1 MENSYYR
8 LLTSLWKGINS
19 LYPRIWRQGYMIWWF
34 SDLGI
39 YATEIHIFRSG
50 TYCHVSKPHKIR
62 PFLHMLL
69 FIMTLMRLMSLL
81 SLKKRRSPSLVPQSS
96 WTLICNCCLLSIK
109 TCNSIYCFIY
119 LHCFQTFCGCHDFI
133 PLSPQISS
141 VLERYVIVI
150 FTSKLPLLCEID
162 LILSLS
168 CCL

>member
-19 LYPRIWRQGYMIWWF
+19 LCPRIWCQGYMIWWF
-34 SDLGI
+34 SDPLIFSDLGM

-50 TYCHVSKPHKIR
+50 TYCHVSKPHISDLF
-62 PFLHMLL
+62 PHMSLS
-69 FIMTLMRLMSLL
+69 IMTLMRLMSLL

-96 WTLICNCCLLSIK
+96 WTLVCNCCLPSIK

-119 LHCFQTFCGCHDFI
+119 LHCFQTFWGCHDFI
-133 PLSPQISS
+133 PPLPQISS

-150 FTSKLPLLCEID
+150 FTSKLPLLC
-162 LILSLS
+162 
-168 CCL
+168 